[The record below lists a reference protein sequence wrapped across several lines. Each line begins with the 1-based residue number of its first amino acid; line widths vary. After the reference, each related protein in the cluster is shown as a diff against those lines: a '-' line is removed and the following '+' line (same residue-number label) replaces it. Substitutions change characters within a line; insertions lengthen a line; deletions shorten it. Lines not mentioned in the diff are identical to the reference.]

1 MSSTRRYDL
10 LRSRL
15 DRFTRT
21 LPGVESGEIGA
32 VHRVRVASRR
42 LRELLPVLEIEQA
55 VARKIGR
62 RLRKLTRRLGGV
74 RDLDV
79 LTLLVEE
86 LRESGQLLDR
96 ALRRVGGAVLQARD
110 EARGG
115 LSLKAVAADVK
126 RVGRKLEAIAAEL
139 EPADRERSPAWRWAV
154 DARVSRRASTLKA
167 AIEEAGAVYL
177 AERLHRV
184 RLALKKLRYGV
195 ELAVETAGIKVNSDL
210 VTLRR
215 GQELLGRLQDLQV
228 LIERVRRVQASLT
241 PPDLAARRE
250 LDALVTALE
259 HSCRRLHAR
268 YVRHRTALTLLCDRL
283 AARTSS
289 GRSIARRAG

>member
-32 VHRVRVASRR
+32 VHRARVASRR
-42 LRELLPVLEIEQA
+42 LRELLPVLGLEPPA
-55 VARKIGR
+55 VRKLGR
-62 RLRKLTRRLGGV
+62 RLRKLTRRLGSV

-79 LTLLVEE
+79 LILLVDE
-86 LRESGQLLDR
+86 LRESGRLPDR
-96 ALRRVGGAVLQARD
+96 ALRRVGNAVHQARD

-115 LSLKAVAADVK
+115 LSLKAVAADLK

-139 EPADRERSPAWRWAV
+139 EPADQERSPAWRWAV
-154 DARVSRRASTLKA
+154 DARASRRASTLKA
-167 AIEEAGAVYL
+167 TIEEAGAVYL
-177 AERLHRV
+177 PERIHSV
-184 RLALKKLRYGV
+184 RLAMKKLRYGV
-195 ELAVETAGIKVNSDL
+195 ELATETAGIRESSDL
-210 VTLRR
+210 ATLKR
-215 GQELLGRLQDLQV
+215 GQELLGRLRDLQV

-241 PPDLAARRE
+241 PPDLVAWRE

-268 YVRHRTALTLLCDRL
+268 YVRDRAALTVLCDRF
-283 AARTSS
+283 AARPSS
-289 GRSIARRAG
+289 GRIIARRAG